1 MSLAIKFKDIILYED
16 ATVIAINKPA
26 FVASLHERN
35 DANALSIIE
44 MAKKNMESP
53 ILCHRLDRETS
64 GVMLIA
70 KHNDSYKH
78 ITLQFE
84 KRTIK
89 KIYHAVT
96 QASVDIHDLT
106 VDIPLLTDSKR
117 RVQLSR
123 KEGKPSLTEINTLK
137 QFKHFTLLECLPHTG
152 RLHQIR
158 IHAASQNLPL
168 VSDELYGGKLALLE
182 SIKRKV
188 KLNKEEENKPLIKRV
203 ALHAFSI
210 EFDSLEKGRLK
221 IEAPYPKD
229 FKVLVHLLEKYDGMA
244 SN

>member
-1 MSLAIKFKDIILYED
+1 MSLAIKFKDLIIYED
-16 ATVIAINKPA
+16 DTVLAINKPA
-26 FVASLHERN
+26 YVSSLHERN
-35 DANALSIIE
+35 DAEAISIIDL
-44 MAKKNMESP
+44 AKKNMESP

-70 KHNDSYKH
+70 KNTDSYKH

-84 KRTIK
+84 KRTIQK
-89 KIYHAVT
+89 VYHAVT
-96 QASVDIHDLT
+96 QASVNIQDL
-106 VDIPLLTDSKR
+106 VIDIPLLTDSKR

-137 QFKHFTLLECLPHTG
+137 QYRHFTLLECLPHTG

-168 VSDELYGGKLALLE
+168 VSDELYGGKIAYLDA
-182 SIKRKV
+182 IKRKV
-188 KLNKEEENKPLIKRV
+188 KLGKDEENKPLIKRV

-210 EFDSLEKGRLK
+210 EFDSLEKGRVK

-229 FKVLVHLLEKYDGMA
+229 FKVLIHLLEKYDGMGDG
-244 SN
+244 